1 MINGM
6 IGNKD
11 IRDRLLRLSNSGQ
24 LHHCLLFEGPSGVGK
39 HLHALW
45 LAKLI
50 NCLAEP
56 DVRSKGP
63 CGTCWS
69 CRMIDKGDH
78 GDIVVVGYDP
88 EKIAKVI
95 SVKQARTLIS
105 NIQVHPARARKRVV
119 IIDPAEAMRIEAANA
134 LLKTLEEPPS
144 STMFVLICDFAD
156 QLLPTIRSR
165 VQRIRFRPVPRDE
178 LASWIAENENTSHS
192 SSIPILS
199 EGAPGFAL
207 QMIDDQEE
215 WRTLRDE
222 FLMIIQKGDSAQIKW
237 VSSFCSGSKQ
247 DWLPSLI
254 LLLDIISTLLRDW
267 VILSFNSPLPLY
279 HEDVRA
285 RLVKFHHNP
294 VQLSKLFEH
303 IEQIRKDLRIHV
315 NGSLLLE
322 SFLAK
327 AHRLLFLP
335 MVQRR

>member
-1 MINGM
+1 M

-56 DVRSKGP
+56 EIRSEGP

-69 CRMIDKGDH
+69 CRMIEKGDH

-88 EKIAKVI
+88 EKTAKVI

-105 NIQVHPARARKRVV
+105 KIQVHPARARKRVV

-165 VQRIRFRPVPRDE
+165 VQRIRFRPVPREE
-178 LASWIAENENTSHS
+178 LAAWVEQKNNTSAVGN
-192 SSIPILS
+192 IPTLG

-207 QMIDDQEE
+207 QMFEDQEE

-222 FLMIIQKGDSAQIKW
+222 FLMIIQKGDTAQIKW

-247 DWLPSLI
+247 DWLPSLM

-267 VILSFNSPLPLY
+267 VVLAFASPLPLY
-279 HEDVRA
+279 HEEVRE